1 MDEIAMDVFLGTIL
15 PFGFQFAPNGWM
27 QANGQTLPVNQYQA
41 LFTLLGITYGGN
53 GSTTFMLPNLC
64 GRLPMHQGQGINL
77 TNRVIGQVIGTENTN
92 VLLTNLPPHAPVIT
106 ATATSALTATTTVNL
121 ASAPSTP
128 TTIPS
133 NDNAYI
139 GASAAT
145 GPSSAAIFSTAQG
158 ANPVALKGVSSSVGG
173 TVNVTATAQTLGSG
187 TPLGIVNPVL
197 VLNFCVALQG
207 LFPSRN

>member
-1 MDEIAMDVFLGTIL
+1 MDVFLGTIL

-41 LFTLLGITYGGN
+41 LFALLGITYGGN
-53 GSTTFMLPNLC
+53 GSQNFMLPNLC

-77 TNRVIGQVIGTENTN
+77 TNRVIGEVIGTENTN
-92 VLLTNLPPHAPVIT
+92 VLLANLPPHAPVIT

-158 ANPVALKGVSSSVGG
+158 ANPVALKGVSSTVGG

>member
-1 MDEIAMDVFLGTIL
+1 MDVFLGTIL
-15 PFGFQFAPNGWM
+15 PFGFQFAPSGWM

-77 TNRVIGQVIGTENTN
+77 TNRVIGQVIGTENTS
-92 VLLTNLPPHAPVIT
+92 VLLANLPPHAPVIT

-121 ASAPSTP
+121 ASVASTP
-128 TTIPS
+128 TTAPS

-139 GASAAT
+139 GASIAS
-145 GPSSAAIFSTAQG
+145 GPTSAAIFSTAQG
-158 ANPVALKGVSSSVGG
+158 ANPIALKGVNSTVGG
-173 TVNVTATAQTLGSG
+173 TVNVTATAQPIGSG
-187 TPLGIVNPVL
+187 SPLGIVNPVL
-197 VLNFCVALQG
+197 VVNFCVALQG